1 MNDTL
6 ILFIAIIT
14 SAGIGAYIGLKFS
27 QLKSKSD
34 KSTLEERNT
43 NIQQQLIEFKQF
55 SEAENQKQSLN
66 FNQQLSELKETVVKV
81 ENEREIIRREKD
93 FFNTELSRRNTE
105 FENLQQLSLKRD
117 EELVLQQEQLRKD
130 FELMATKILD
140 EKSEK
145 FTLQNKENIKQI
157 LNPLQEKI
165 QLFEKKVDDT
175 QKESISM
182 HSALKEQLLG
192 LKDLNQQMAKEA
204 TNLTKALKGDSKTQ
218 GNWGELVLERVLE
231 KSGLEKDR
239 EYFVQQNFQREDG
252 TRVLPDVV
260 LHLPDSKKMII
271 DSKVSLTDY
280 ERLVNA
286 EEADDRAVFLK
297 AHVNS
302 IKKHVDQLSA
312 KNYQDLYDIESP
324 DFVLMFIPIEPAF
337 AVAINDDNSL
347 YNKAFEQNIVIV
359 TPSTLLATLR
369 TIDSMWNNEKQQQN
383 ALEIAK
389 QAGALY
395 DKFEGLVIDLTGVG
409 KKIDAAK
416 TDYSAA
422 MNKLVDGKGN
432 LVSRV
437 EKIKKMGA
445 KAKKSLPESIIKRAT

>member
-1 MNDTL
+1 MNENL
-6 ILFIAIIT
+6 ILILAILIFT
-14 SAGIGAYIGLKFS
+14 VIGFFLGNYFTK
-27 QLKSKSD
+27 LKSKSEQ
-34 KSTLEERNT
+34 STLEERLN
-43 NIQQQLIEFKQF
+43 QLNATIR
-55 SEAENQKQSLN
+55 
-66 FNQQLSELKETVVKV
+66 ELKQDIEKI
-81 ENEREIIRREKD
+81 EKEREDIRREKE
-93 FFNTELSRRNTE
+93 FLNAELTKRNTE
-105 FENLQQLSLKRD
+105 YENLYQLNAKQEDELEKR
-117 EELVLQQEQLRKD
+117 QEALRKD
-130 FELMATKILD
+130 FELLANKILD

-145 FTLQNKENIKQI
+145 FTLQNKENIKNI

-165 QLFEKKVDDT
+165 KTFEEKVDLT

-192 LKDLNQQMAKEA
+192 LKDLNQQMTKET
-204 TNLTKALKGDSKTQ
+204 TNLTRALKGDSKMQ

-239 EYFVQQNFQREDG
+239 EYFVQQSFTLPNG
-252 TRVLPDVV
+252 SRVLPDVV
-260 LHLPDSKKMII
+260 LHLPDGKKMII

-286 EEADDRAVFLK
+286 DDDDKPPFLK

-302 IKKHVDQLSA
+302 IRKHVDQLSE

-337 AVAINDDNSL
+337 AVVVNDDNSI
-347 YNKAFEQNIVIV
+347 YNKAFEKNIVIV

-383 ALEIAK
+383 AIEIAR

-395 DKFEGLVIDLTGVG
+395 DKFEGLVSDLTGVG

-416 TDYSAA
+416 SDYSAA

-432 LVSRV
+432 LISSV
-437 EKIKKMGA
+437 EKLKKMGA
-445 KAKKSLPESIIKRAT
+445 KAKKVLPEAILKRAEDH